1 MEKLYE
7 IVKILN
13 DLFIEIKQN
22 ELVKGISKY
31 KEEQIEVYF
40 ENIRNKIKS
49 FSKKEFKDI
58 YINFNNYEK
67 ELKKKYQFSNF
78 SFVFIRDLLKLT
90 NLIENTDFI
99 EKEYNFL
106 NNEEALEFIKKELSL
121 EKYEINELKEEMNK
135 FNFKLCHEGYSL
147 NKKSFNLGFYLRS
160 FAEKLTRWRTIENKK
175 IKKILFKVCEPIKID
190 NYFVVKYL
198 IIELEEK

>member
-13 DLFIEIKQN
+13 DLFIEMKQN

-40 ENIRNKIKS
+40 ENI
-49 FSKKEFKDI
+49 
-58 YINFNNYEK
+58 YTNFNNYEK

-90 NLIENTDFI
+90 NLRENTNFI

-106 NNEEALEFIKKELSL
+106 NNKEALEFIKKELSL
-121 EKYEINELKEEMNK
+121 EKYEINEAKEEMNK

-160 FAEKLTRWRTIENKK
+160 FAEKFTKWRIKENKK
-175 IKKILFKVCEPIKID
+175 IKKIFFQVNEPIKID
-190 NYFVVKYL
+190 NYFIVKYL

>member
-147 NKKSFNLGFYLRS
+147 NKKSFNLGYYLKD
-160 FAEKLTRWRTIENKK
+160 FAEKFIKWRMKKNKK
-175 IKKILFKVCEPIKID
+175 IKKVFFKTNEPIKID

>member
-7 IVKILN
+7 IIKILN
-13 DLFIEIKQN
+13 DLFIEMKQN

-40 ENIRNKIKS
+40 ENIRNKIKN
-49 FSKKEFKDI
+49 FSKKEFEDI
-58 YINFNNYEK
+58 YINFNDYEK
-67 ELKKKYQFSNF
+67 ELKKKYQVSNF

-90 NLIENTDFI
+90 NLRENTNFI
-99 EKEYNFL
+99 EKEYNFF
-106 NNEEALEFIKKELSL
+106 NNEKALKFIKNELDL
-121 EKYEINELKEEMNK
+121 TEYEIKEIKKEMNK

-160 FAEKLTRWRTIENKK
+160 FAEKFTKWRIKENKK
-175 IKKILFKVCEPIKID
+175 IKKILFKVNEPIKID
-190 NYFVVKYL
+190 NYFIAKYL

>member
-7 IVKILN
+7 IIKILN
-13 DLFIEIKQN
+13 DLFIEMKQN

-40 ENIRNKIKS
+40 ENIRNKIKN
-49 FSKKEFKDI
+49 FSKKEFEDI

-78 SFVFIRDLLKLT
+78 SFVFIRDLMKLT
-90 NLIENTDFI
+90 NLRENTDFI
-99 EKEYNFL
+99 EKEYNFF
-106 NNEEALEFIKKELSL
+106 NNEKALKFIKNELDL
-121 EKYEINELKEEMNK
+121 TEYEIKEIKKEMNK

-160 FAEKLTRWRTIENKK
+160 FAEKFTKWRIKENKK
-175 IKKILFKVCEPIKID
+175 IKKILFKVNEPIKID
-190 NYFVVKYL
+190 NYFIAKYL

>member
-13 DLFIEIKQN
+13 DLFIEMKQN

-49 FSKKEFKDI
+49 FSKKEFEDI
-58 YINFNNYEK
+58 YINFNDYEK
-67 ELKKKYQFSNF
+67 ELKRKHQFSNF
-78 SFVFIRDLLKLT
+78 SFVFIRDLLELT
-90 NLIENTDFI
+90 NLRENTNFI
-99 EKEYNFL
+99 EKKYNFL

-121 EKYEINELKEEMNK
+121 EKYEINEAKEEMNK

-160 FAEKLTRWRTIENKK
+160 FAEKFTKSRIKENKK
-175 IKKILFKVCEPIKID
+175 IKKILFKVNEPIKID
-190 NYFVVKYL
+190 NYFIVKYL

>member
-106 NNEEALEFIKKELSL
+106 NNEEALKFIKKELSL

-147 NKKSFNLGFYLRS
+147 NKKSFNLGYYLKD
-160 FAEKLTRWRTIENKK
+160 FAEKFIKWRMKKNKK
-175 IKKILFKVCEPIKID
+175 IKKVFFKTNEPIKID

>member
-13 DLFIEIKQN
+13 DLFIEMKQN

-49 FSKKEFKDI
+49 FSKKEFEDI
-58 YINFNNYEK
+58 YINFNDYEK
-67 ELKKKYQFSNF
+67 ELKRKHQFSNF
-78 SFVFIRDLLKLT
+78 SFVFIRDLLELT
-90 NLIENTDFI
+90 NLRENTNFI
-99 EKEYNFL
+99 EKKYNFL
-106 NNEEALEFIKKELSL
+106 NNEEALEFIKKELNL
-121 EKYEINELKEEMNK
+121 EKYEINEAKEEMNK

-160 FAEKLTRWRTIENKK
+160 FAEKFTKWRIEKNNK
-175 IKKILFKVCEPIKID
+175 IKKILFKVNEPIKID
-190 NYFVVKYL
+190 NYFIVKYL

>member
-13 DLFIEIKQN
+13 DLFIEMKQN

-49 FSKKEFKDI
+49 FSKKEFEDI
-58 YINFNNYEK
+58 YINFNDYEK
-67 ELKKKYQFSNF
+67 ELKRKHQFSNF
-78 SFVFIRDLLKLT
+78 SFVFIRDLLELT
-90 NLIENTDFI
+90 NLRENTNFI
-99 EKEYNFL
+99 EKKYNFL
-106 NNEEALEFIKKELSL
+106 NNEEALEFIKKELNL
-121 EKYEINELKEEMNK
+121 EKYEINEAKEEMNK

-160 FAEKLTRWRTIENKK
+160 FAEKFTKWRIEKNKK
-175 IKKILFKVCEPIKID
+175 IKKIRFKVNEPIKID
-190 NYFVVKYL
+190 NYFIVKYL

>member
-13 DLFIEIKQN
+13 DLFIEMKQN

-40 ENIRNKIKS
+40 ENIRNKIKN
-49 FSKKEFKDI
+49 FSKKEFEDI
-58 YINFNNYEK
+58 YTNFNDYEK
-67 ELKKKYQFSNF
+67 ELKKKYQVSNF

-90 NLIENTDFI
+90 NLRENTDFI

-106 NNEEALEFIKKELSL
+106 NNEEALEFIKKELNL
-121 EKYEINELKEEMNK
+121 EEYEINEAKEAMNK

-160 FAEKLTRWRTIENKK
+160 FAEKFTKWTIKQNKK
-175 IKKILFKVCEPIKID
+175 IKKILLKVNEPIKID

>member
-13 DLFIEIKQN
+13 DLFIEMKQN

-31 KEEQIEVYF
+31 KEEQIKVYF

-49 FSKKEFKDI
+49 FSKKEFEDI

-67 ELKKKYQFSNF
+67 ELKKKYQVSNF
-78 SFVFIRDLLKLT
+78 SFVFIRDLLELT
-90 NLIENTDFI
+90 NLRENTNFI

-121 EKYEINELKEEMNK
+121 EEYEINEAKEEMNK

-160 FAEKLTRWRTIENKK
+160 FAEKFTKWRIEKNKK
-175 IKKILFKVCEPIKID
+175 IKKILFKVNEPIKID
-190 NYFVVKYL
+190 NYFIVKYL

>member
-13 DLFIEIKQN
+13 DLFIKIKQN
-22 ELVKGISKY
+22 ELVKGISKN

-49 FSKKEFKDI
+49 FSKKEFENI
-58 YINFNNYEK
+58 YTNFNDYEK
-67 ELKKKYQFSNF
+67 ELKKKYQVSNF

-90 NLIENTDFI
+90 NLRENTDFI

-106 NNEEALEFIKKELSL
+106 NNEEVLKFIKKELDL
-121 EKYEINELKEEMNK
+121 TEYEINEIKKEMDK
-135 FNFKLCHEGYSL
+135 FNFNLCHEGYSL
-147 NKKSFNLGFYLRS
+147 NKKSFNLGYHLKD
-160 FAEKLTRWRTIENKK
+160 FAEKFTKWRMKKNKK
-175 IKKILFKVCEPIKID
+175 IKKMLFKTNEPIKID

>member
-13 DLFIEIKQN
+13 DLFIEMKQN

-40 ENIRNKIKS
+40 KNIRNKIKS
-49 FSKKEFKDI
+49 FSKKEFEDI
-58 YINFNNYEK
+58 YINFNDYEK

-90 NLIENTDFI
+90 NLRENTNFI

-106 NNEEALEFIKKELSL
+106 NNEEALKFIKKELSL
-121 EKYEINELKEEMNK
+121 EKYEINEAKEEMNK

-160 FAEKLTRWRTIENKK
+160 FAEKFTKSRIKENKK
-175 IKKILFKVCEPIKID
+175 IKKILFKVNEPIKID
-190 NYFVVKYL
+190 NYFIVKYL

>member
-7 IVKILN
+7 IIKILN
-13 DLFIEIKQN
+13 DLFIEMKQN

-40 ENIRNKIKS
+40 ENIRNKIKN
-49 FSKKEFKDI
+49 FSKKEFEDI

-78 SFVFIRDLLKLT
+78 SFVFIRDLMKLT
-90 NLIENTDFI
+90 NLRENTDFI

-106 NNEEALEFIKKELSL
+106 NNEEALEFIKKELNL
-121 EKYEINELKEEMNK
+121 EEYEINEAKEAMNK

-160 FAEKLTRWRTIENKK
+160 FAEKFTKWRIKGNKK
-175 IKKILFKVCEPIKID
+175 IKKILFKVNEPIKID
-190 NYFVVKYL
+190 NYFIAKYL

>member
-22 ELVKGISKY
+22 ELVKGISKH
-31 KEEQIEVYF
+31 KEEQIEIYF
-40 ENIRNKIKS
+40 ENIRNKIKN
-49 FSKKEFKDI
+49 FSKKESEDI
-58 YINFNNYEK
+58 YTNFNNYEK

-90 NLIENTDFI
+90 NLRENTDFI

-106 NNEEALEFIKKELSL
+106 NNEEALEFIKKELNL
-121 EKYEINELKEEMNK
+121 EKYEINEAKEAMNK

-160 FAEKLTRWRTIENKK
+160 FAEKFTKLRIKENKK
-175 IKKILFKVCEPIKID
+175 IKKIFFQVNEPIKID
-190 NYFVVKYL
+190 NYFIVKYL
-198 IIELEEK
+198 ITELEEK

>member
-13 DLFIEIKQN
+13 DLFIEMKQN

-40 ENIRNKIKS
+40 ENIRNKIKN
-49 FSKKEFKDI
+49 FSKKEFEDI

-67 ELKKKYQFSNF
+67 ELKKKYQVSNF
-78 SFVFIRDLLKLT
+78 SFVFIRDLMKLT
-90 NLIENTDFI
+90 NLRENTDFI

-106 NNEEALEFIKKELSL
+106 NNEEALEFIKKELNL
-121 EKYEINELKEEMNK
+121 EKYEINEAKKEMNK

-160 FAEKLTRWRTIENKK
+160 FTEKFTKWRIKENKK
-175 IKKILFKVCEPIKID
+175 IKKILFKVNEPIKID

>member
-49 FSKKEFKDI
+49 FSKKEFEDI
-58 YINFNNYEK
+58 YTNFNNYEK

-147 NKKSFNLGFYLRS
+147 NKKSFNLGYYLKD
-160 FAEKLTRWRTIENKK
+160 FAEKFIKWRMKKNKK
-175 IKKILFKVCEPIKID
+175 IKKVFFKTNEPIKID

>member
-40 ENIRNKIKS
+40 ENIKNKIKK
-49 FSKKEFKDI
+49 FSKKEFEDI
-58 YINFNNYEK
+58 YINFNDYEK
-67 ELKKKYQFSNF
+67 ELKKKYQVSNF

-90 NLIENTDFI
+90 NLRENTNFI
-99 EKEYNFL
+99 EKEYNFF
-106 NNEEALEFIKKELSL
+106 NNVEILEFIKKELDL
-121 EKYEINELKEEMNK
+121 EKYEINEIKKEMNK

-147 NKKSFNLGFYLRS
+147 NKKLFNLGYHLKD
-160 FAEKLTRWRTIENKK
+160 FAEKFNKWRMKENKK
-175 IKKILFKVCEPIKID
+175 VKKMLFKTNEPIKID
-190 NYFVVKYL
+190 NYFIVKYL

>member
-40 ENIRNKIKS
+40 ENIKNKIKN
-49 FSKKEFKDI
+49 FSKKEFEDI
-58 YINFNNYEK
+58 YINFNDYEK
-67 ELKKKYQFSNF
+67 ELKKKYQVSNF

-90 NLIENTDFI
+90 NLRENTNFI
-99 EKEYNFL
+99 EKEYNFF
-106 NNEEALEFIKKELSL
+106 NNVKILEFIKKELDL
-121 EKYEINELKEEMNK
+121 EKYEINEIKKEMNK

-147 NKKSFNLGFYLRS
+147 NKKLFNLGYHLKD
-160 FAEKLTRWRTIENKK
+160 FAEKFTKWRMKENKK
-175 IKKILFKVCEPIKID
+175 VKKMLFKTNEPIKID
-190 NYFVVKYL
+190 NYFIVKYL

>member
-13 DLFIEIKQN
+13 YLFIEIKQN

-147 NKKSFNLGFYLRS
+147 NKKSFNLGYYLKD
-160 FAEKLTRWRTIENKK
+160 FAEKFIKWRMKKNKK
-175 IKKILFKVCEPIKID
+175 IKKVFFRTNEPIKID

>member
-7 IVKILN
+7 IVKFLN

-22 ELVKGISKY
+22 ELVKGISKH
-31 KEEQIEVYF
+31 KEKQIEIYF
-40 ENIRNKIKS
+40 ENIRNKIKN

-147 NKKSFNLGFYLRS
+147 NKKSFNLGYYLKD
-160 FAEKLTRWRTIENKK
+160 FAEKFIKWRMKKNKK
-175 IKKILFKVCEPIKID
+175 IKKVFFKTNEPIKID

>member
-13 DLFIEIKQN
+13 DLFIEMKQN
-22 ELVKGISKY
+22 ELVNGISKN

-40 ENIRNKIKS
+40 KNIRNKIKN

-106 NNEEALEFIKKELSL
+106 NNEEALRFIKKELDL
-121 EKYEINELKEEMNK
+121 IEYEIEEIKEEMNK

-147 NKKSFNLGFYLRS
+147 NKKSFNLGYHLKDFT
-160 FAEKLTRWRTIENKK
+160 EKFVKWRMKKNKK
-175 IKKILFKVCEPIKID
+175 VKKIFFKTNEPIKID
-190 NYFVVKYL
+190 NYFIVKYL

>member
-13 DLFIEIKQN
+13 DLFIEMKQN

-49 FSKKEFKDI
+49 FSKKEFEDI
-58 YINFNNYEK
+58 YINFNDYEK
-67 ELKKKYQFSNF
+67 ELKRKHQFSNF
-78 SFVFIRDLLKLT
+78 SFVFIRDLLELT
-90 NLIENTDFI
+90 NLRENTNFI
-99 EKEYNFL
+99 EKKYNFL
-106 NNEEALEFIKKELSL
+106 NNEEALEFIKKELNL
-121 EKYEINELKEEMNK
+121 EKYEINEAKEEMNK

-160 FAEKLTRWRTIENKK
+160 FAEKFTKWRIEKNKK
-175 IKKILFKVCEPIKID
+175 IKKILFKTNEPIKID
-190 NYFVVKYL
+190 NYFIVKYL

>member
-40 ENIRNKIKS
+40 ENIRNEIKS

-147 NKKSFNLGFYLRS
+147 NKKSFNLGYYLKD
-160 FAEKLTRWRTIENKK
+160 FAEKFIKWRMKKNKK
-175 IKKILFKVCEPIKID
+175 IKKVFFKTNEPIKID

>member
-13 DLFIEIKQN
+13 DLFIEMKQN
-22 ELVKGISKY
+22 ELVKGIPKY

-40 ENIRNKIKS
+40 ENIRNKIKN
-49 FSKKEFKDI
+49 FSKKEFEDI

-67 ELKKKYQFSNF
+67 ELKKKYQVSNF
-78 SFVFIRDLLKLT
+78 SFVFIRDLMKLT
-90 NLIENTDFI
+90 NLRENTDFI
-99 EKEYNFL
+99 KKEYNFL
-106 NNEEALEFIKKELSL
+106 NNEEALEFIKKELNL
-121 EKYEINELKEEMNK
+121 EEYEINEPKEAMNK

-147 NKKSFNLGFYLRS
+147 NKKSFNLGFCLRS
-160 FAEKLTRWRTIENKK
+160 FAEKFTKWRIKENKK
-175 IKKILFKVCEPIKID
+175 IKKILFKVNEPIKIH
-190 NYFVVKYL
+190 NYFVAKYL

>member
-13 DLFIEIKQN
+13 DLFIEMKQN

-49 FSKKEFKDI
+49 FSKKEFEDI

-67 ELKKKYQFSNF
+67 ELKKKYQVSNF
-78 SFVFIRDLLKLT
+78 SFVFIRDLLELT
-90 NLIENTDFI
+90 NLRENTNFI
-99 EKEYNFL
+99 EKKYNFL
-106 NNEEALEFIKKELSL
+106 NNEEALEFIKKELNL
-121 EKYEINELKEEMNK
+121 EKYEINEAKEEMNK

-160 FAEKLTRWRTIENKK
+160 FAEKFTKWRIEKNKK
-175 IKKILFKVCEPIKID
+175 IKKILFKVNEPIKID
-190 NYFVVKYL
+190 NYFIVKYL

>member
-13 DLFIEIKQN
+13 DLFIEMKQN

-49 FSKKEFKDI
+49 FSKKEFEDI
-58 YINFNNYEK
+58 YTNFNNYEK

-90 NLIENTDFI
+90 NLRENTDFI
-99 EKEYNFL
+99 EKKYNFL

-121 EKYEINELKEEMNK
+121 EKYEINEAKEEMNK

>member
-13 DLFIEIKQN
+13 DLFIEMKQN

-40 ENIRNKIKS
+40 ENIKNKIKS
-49 FSKKEFKDI
+49 FSKKEFENI
-58 YINFNNYEK
+58 YTNFNNYEK
-67 ELKKKYQFSNF
+67 ELKKEYQFSNF
-78 SFVFIRDLLKLT
+78 SFVFIRDLMKLT
-90 NLIENTDFI
+90 NLRENTDFI

-106 NNEEALEFIKKELSL
+106 NNEEALEFIKKELNL
-121 EKYEINELKEEMNK
+121 EEYKINETKEAMNK

-147 NKKSFNLGFYLRS
+147 NKKSFNLGFYLRN
-160 FAEKLTRWRTIENKK
+160 FAEKFTKWRIKENKK
-175 IKKILFKVCEPIKID
+175 IKKILFKVNEPIKID
-190 NYFVVKYL
+190 NYFVAKYL

>member
-147 NKKSFNLGFYLRS
+147 NKKSFNLGYYLKD
-160 FAEKLTRWRTIENKK
+160 FTEKFIKWRMKKNKK
-175 IKKILFKVCEPIKID
+175 IKKVFFKTNEPIKID

>member
-1 MEKLYE
+1 MGKLYE

-13 DLFIEIKQN
+13 DLFIEMKKN

-31 KEEQIEVYF
+31 KEKQIKVYF

-49 FSKKEFKDI
+49 FSKKEFEDI
-58 YINFNNYEK
+58 YINFNDYEK
-67 ELKKKYQFSNF
+67 ELKKKYQVSNF

-90 NLIENTDFI
+90 NLRENTDFL

-121 EKYEINELKEEMNK
+121 EKYEINEAKEEMNK

-160 FAEKLTRWRTIENKK
+160 FAEKFTKSRIKENKK
-175 IKKILFKVCEPIKID
+175 IKKILFKVNEPIKID

>member
-7 IVKILN
+7 IVKFLN

-147 NKKSFNLGFYLRS
+147 NKKSFNLGYYLKD
-160 FAEKLTRWRTIENKK
+160 FAEKFIKWRMKKNKK
-175 IKKILFKVCEPIKID
+175 IKKVFFKTNEPIKID

>member
-13 DLFIEIKQN
+13 DLLIEIKQN

-147 NKKSFNLGFYLRS
+147 NKKSFNLGYYLKN
-160 FAEKLTRWRTIENKK
+160 FAEKFIKWRMKKNKK
-175 IKKILFKVCEPIKID
+175 IKKVFFKTNEPIKID

>member
-7 IVKILN
+7 IVKFLN

-22 ELVKGISKY
+22 ELVKGISKH
-31 KEEQIEVYF
+31 KEKQIEIYF

-147 NKKSFNLGFYLRS
+147 NKKSFNLGYYLKD
-160 FAEKLTRWRTIENKK
+160 FAEKFIKWRMKKNKK
-175 IKKILFKVCEPIKID
+175 IKKVFFKTNEPIKID

>member
-40 ENIRNKIKS
+40 ENIRNKIKN

-147 NKKSFNLGFYLRS
+147 NKKSFNLGYYLKD
-160 FAEKLTRWRTIENKK
+160 FAEKFIKWRMKKNKK
-175 IKKILFKVCEPIKID
+175 IKKVFFKTNEPIKID

>member
-13 DLFIEIKQN
+13 DLFIEMKQN

-40 ENIRNKIKS
+40 ENIRNKIKN
-49 FSKKEFKDI
+49 FSKKEFEDI
-58 YINFNNYEK
+58 YINFNDHEK
-67 ELKKKYQFSNF
+67 ELKKKHQVSNF

-90 NLIENTDFI
+90 NLRENTDFI

-106 NNEEALEFIKKELSL
+106 NNEEALKFIKKELDL
-121 EKYEINELKEEMNK
+121 REYEINEIKKEMDK
-135 FNFKLCHEGYSL
+135 FNFNLCHEGYSL
-147 NKKSFNLGFYLRS
+147 NKKSFNLGYHLKD
-160 FAEKLTRWRTIENKK
+160 FAEKFTKWRMKENKK
-175 IKKILFKVCEPIKID
+175 IKKCFLKLM
-190 NYFVVKYL
+190 NQ
-198 IIELEEK
+198 

>member
-1 MEKLYE
+1 MEKLYG

-78 SFVFIRDLLKLT
+78 SFVFIRNLLKLT

-147 NKKSFNLGFYLRS
+147 NKKSFNLGYYLKD
-160 FAEKLTRWRTIENKK
+160 FAEKFIKWRMKKNKK
-175 IKKILFKVCEPIKID
+175 IKKVFFKTNEPIKID

>member
-147 NKKSFNLGFYLRS
+147 NKKSFNLGYYLKD
-160 FAEKLTRWRTIENKK
+160 FAEKFIKWRMEKNKK
-175 IKKILFKVCEPIKID
+175 IKKVFFKTNEPIKID

>member
-13 DLFIEIKQN
+13 DLFIEMKQN

-40 ENIRNKIKS
+40 KNIRNKIKS
-49 FSKKEFKDI
+49 FSKKEFEDI
-58 YINFNNYEK
+58 YINFNDYEK

-78 SFVFIRDLLKLT
+78 SFVFIRDLLKNT
-90 NLIENTDFI
+90 NFI

-106 NNEEALEFIKKELSL
+106 NNEEALKFIKKELSL
-121 EKYEINELKEEMNK
+121 EKYEINEAKEEMNK

-160 FAEKLTRWRTIENKK
+160 FAEKFTKSRIKENKK
-175 IKKILFKVCEPIKID
+175 IKKILFKVNEPIKID
-190 NYFVVKYL
+190 NYFIVKYL